1 MEPLDLDD
9 RYGRRRSPSRF
20 FAYAIFT
27 LLLIWLFWSASFHS
41 NPVVVSNL
49 ISFKEIDAKSM
60 GIKFEITRKDPNQVI
75 NCRLT
80 AVDIDKYV
88 VGEITYRIPSGVRHE
103 VINTQIPTR
112 AHSVSASVVRCTA
125 AN

>member
-1 MEPLDLDD
+1 
-9 RYGRRRSPSRF
+9 
-20 FAYAIFT
+20 
-27 LLLIWLFWSASFHS
+27 
-41 NPVVVSNL
+41 
-49 ISFKEIDAKSM
+49 M

-88 VGEITYRIPSGVRHE
+88 VGEITYRIPSGARHE